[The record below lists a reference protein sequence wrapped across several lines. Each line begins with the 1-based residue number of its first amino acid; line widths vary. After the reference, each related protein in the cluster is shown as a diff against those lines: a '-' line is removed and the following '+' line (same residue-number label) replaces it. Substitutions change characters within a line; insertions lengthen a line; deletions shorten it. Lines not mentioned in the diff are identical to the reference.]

1 MSMPN
6 FIVLGAGKAGT
17 QSVYNYLME
26 HPEIYMSPTKET
38 NFFALNGRQP
48 DFKGPPDPINQYSV
62 ASIETYQAL
71 FDRVTD
77 EKAIGEVSP
86 LYLYSA
92 EAPANIKQAIP
103 NAKLIVIL
111 RNPVDRAFS
120 TYLFLR
126 ARLTETITDF
136 SDALNREETRIEQ
149 NWPWPWHY
157 KNLGFYHKQ
166 LQRYYDLFDPAQ
178 IKIYLYED
186 FRADNIAIV
195 QDMYEFLGVDANFV
209 PDVSLQYNFSGL
221 PKNKLLQYVLTGPNP
236 IQSALRPLMPTKLR
250 RKIVSRIK
258 RKNLTKPSLA
268 PEVRRQLVD
277 YYREEMIQLQQLL
290 DRDLSHWMQS

>member
-17 QSVYNYLME
+17 QSVYNYLLE
-26 HPEIYMSPTKET
+26 HPEIYMSPIKET
-38 NFFALNGRQP
+38 NFFALNGQQP

-62 ASIETYQAL
+62 ANIDAYRAL
-71 FDRVTD
+71 FDFVTD
-77 EKAIGEVSP
+77 EKAIGEISP
-86 LYLYSA
+86 LYLYSS
-92 EAPANIKQAIP
+92 EAAANIKQTIP
-103 NAKLIVIL
+103 EAKLIVIL

-136 SDALNREETRIEQ
+136 SDALNREDIRIAQ

-157 KNLGFYHKQ
+157 KRLGFYHKQ
-166 LQRYYDLFDPAQ
+166 LQRYYDRFDPKQ
-178 IKIYLYED
+178 IKVYLYED
-186 FRADNIAIV
+186 FRADNIAIM
-195 QDMYEFLGVDANFV
+195 QDMYRFLEVDDSFV

-236 IQSALRPLMPTKLR
+236 IQSALKPLMPTKLR
-250 RKIVSRIK
+250 RRIVSRIK
-258 RKNLTKPSLA
+258 RKNLTKPSLP
-268 PEVRRQLVD
+268 PEVRKQLVD
-277 YYREEMIQLQQLL
+277 YYRDEMLQLQQLL
-290 DRDLSHWMQS
+290 GRDLSHWLQS